1 MEHIGIL
8 KIQKQGK
15 QVTNGAYWSPENP
28 ETGKTG
34 HQ

>member
-1 MEHIGIL
+1 MERIEAL

-15 QVTNGAYWSPENP
+15 QVTNRPYWRPGNP
-28 ETGKTG
+28 ETGKIG